1 MLTNEQIEIRKRTV
15 GASESAAALG
25 LSKWKTSVEV
35 YMEKIGMAP
44 MQEDSDAMYWGREFE
59 EPIAKRYE
67 KETGKELRSHETV
80 TGDKY
85 PFMSCNL
92 DRWIVDDNAETF
104 YLKAKAAV
112 ECKNV
117 GYFSD
122 EWGIPGTDEIPTDY
136 LIQVAHQAIVCDLD
150 YVDIAVLGNRYD
162 FRIYRYNRNP
172 KLEEKII
179 EGLRK
184 FWYEN
189 VLKEI
194 PPEPKTISDLTLMP
208 KKEESPLSADSEFL
222 MLHESYQQLKE
233 QEKHIDKRIEDLK
246 FDILK
251 RMGDSTCVIDEGK
264 SIFSFNKYERQSI
277 DTKKLKEEHPDLYE
291 KFCRKTEYR
300 IFRAA

>member
-1 MLTNEQIEIRKRTV
+1 MLTNEQLEIRKTTI

-25 LSKWKTSVEV
+25 ISKWKTPLDV

-44 MQEDSDAMYWGREFE
+44 MQEDNEAMYWGREFE

-67 KETGKELRSHETV
+67 KETGESLLPWPPCTSEKH
-80 TGDKY
+80 K
-85 PFMSCNL
+85 FMSANL
-92 DRWIVDDNAETF
+92 DRVIVNGSS
-104 YLKAKAAV
+104 AV

-122 EWGIPGTDEIPTDY
+122 EWGTPGTDEIPTDY

-184 FWYEN
+184 FWHEN

-194 PPEPKTISDLTLMP
+194 PPEPKTISDLTLML

-233 QEKHIDKRIEDLK
+233 QAKHIDKRIEDLK
-246 FDILK
+246 FDILR

-264 SIFSFNKYERQSI
+264 SIFSFNKHERQSI

-300 IFRAA
+300 IFRAG